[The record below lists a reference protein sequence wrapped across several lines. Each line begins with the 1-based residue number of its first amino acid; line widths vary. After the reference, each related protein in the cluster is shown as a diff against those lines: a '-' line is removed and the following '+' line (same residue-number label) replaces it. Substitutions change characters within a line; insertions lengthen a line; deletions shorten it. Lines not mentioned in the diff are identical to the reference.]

1 MTIGGDGDDNTRGT
15 GDIVCV
21 FAVCYIGI
29 PYLALTMEIV
39 FKKKKYIYINILYIN
54 ILDVKSVDRDV

>member
-15 GDIVCV
+15 DDIVCV
-21 FAVCYIGI
+21 FAVCYI

-39 FKKKKYIYINILYIN
+39 FEKKIHIIYIMY
-54 ILDVKSVDRDV
+54 

>member
-21 FAVCYIGI
+21 FAICYT
-29 PYLALTMEIV
+29 PYLTLTMEIV
-39 FKKKKYIYINILYIN
+39 FEKKIHI
-54 ILDVKSVDRDV
+54 

>member
-21 FAVCYIGI
+21 FAIFYNI
-29 PYLALTMEIV
+29 PYLTLTMEIV
-39 FKKKKYIYINILYIN
+39 FEKKIHI
-54 ILDVKSVDRDV
+54 